1 LINIIKTVDPTARRK
16 SMRAFVLGNYMNA
29 NFLYVDRLPVA
40 GESLAA
46 TRYFQEH
53 GGKGLN
59 LGVGLHR
66 LGVTVDLLMA
76 VGQDDAG
83 AAVTHRLAEEG
94 IGTDWV
100 LTLGPN
106 SGYGVGFIAPDGRNF
121 LAAHLGANAL
131 LTPEHVDEAQ
141 ASLIAADWVLASL
154 ETPNPVIL
162 HTFRLARRLGKR
174 TYLNPSPWR
183 ALEADLAKLTDVLV
197 ANATE
202 AAALFRQPTLET
214 LTPNEWMERL
224 PTLAQSIGWNGRLL
238 VVTLA
243 DAGCVALDDTG
254 QCASQP
260 AYRISQIDA
269 TGAGD
274 AFGSGLVW
282 SLLRGLPIDE
292 ALRIGN
298 ACGALIAARE
308 GILEGLPHRAEV
320 EAFMTGSVPG

>member
-1 LINIIKTVDPTARRK
+1 
-16 SMRAFVLGNYMNA
+16 MRAFVLGNYMNA
-29 NFLYVDRLPVA
+29 NFLYVDRLPLA

-46 TRYFQEH
+46 TRIFQEH

-59 LGVGLHR
+59 LAVGLHR

-76 VGQDDAG
+76 VGADEAG
-83 AAVTHRLAEEG
+83 AAVKRRLDEEG
-94 IGTDWV
+94 MDTTRV

-121 LAAHLGANAL
+121 LAIHLGANAL
-131 LTPEHVDEAQ
+131 LTAEHIDQ
-141 ASLIAADWVLASL
+141 ARDVFVHADWVVAQF
-154 ETPNPVIL
+154 EIPDPVIL
-162 HTFRLARRLGKR
+162 HAFRQARRLGKH

-183 ALEADLAKLTDVLV
+183 QIDNELLALTDVLV
-197 ANATE
+197 VNANE
-202 AAALFRQPTLET
+202 AVLIFDQSDLEK
-214 LTPNEWMERL
+214 LTPQDWSEQL
-224 PTLAQSIGWNGRLL
+224 PKLARQFGWIGRLL

-243 DAGCVALDDTG
+243 EAGCVALDVVG
-254 QCASQP
+254 QVVSQP
-260 AYRISQIDA
+260 AYLIQQIDA

-282 SLLRGLPIDE
+282 SLLRGLSLTE

-308 GILEGLPHRAEV
+308 GILDGLPRCATV
-320 EAFMTGSVPG
+320 EAFMAAAAVPG

>member
-1 LINIIKTVDPTARRK
+1 
-16 SMRAFVLGNYMNA
+16 MRAFVLGNYMNA
-29 NFLYVDRLPVA
+29 HFLYVDRLPVA

-46 TRYFQEH
+46 TRHFQEH

-83 AAVTHRLAEEG
+83 AAVARRLAEEE

-131 LTPEHVDEAQ
+131 LTPEHVEQ
-141 ASLIAADWVLASL
+141 ARAALAAADWVLASF
-154 ETPNPVIL
+154 ETPDPVIR
-162 HTFRLARRLGKR
+162 HAFRLARRLGQR

-202 AAALFRQPTLET
+202 AAALFGQLTLET
-214 LTPNEWMERL
+214 LTSDEWMTRL
-224 PTLAQSIGWNGRLL
+224 PALAHSIGWNGRLL

-243 DAGCVALDDTG
+243 DAGCVALDDDTG
-254 QCASQP
+254 QCVSQP
-260 AYRISQIDA
+260 AYRIRQIDA

-274 AFGSGLVW
+274 AFGCGLVW
-282 SLLRGLPIDE
+282 SLLRGLPSAE
-292 ALRIGN
+292 ALRVGN

-308 GILEGLPHRAEV
+308 GILEGLPDRAAV
-320 EAFMTGSVPG
+320 EAFMAAAFPG

>member
-1 LINIIKTVDPTARRK
+1 
-16 SMRAFVLGNYMNA
+16 MRAFVLGNYMNA
-29 NFLYVDRLPVA
+29 HFLYVDRLPVA

-83 AAVTHRLAEEG
+83 AAVIHRLAEEG

-121 LAAHLGANAL
+121 LAAHPGANAL
-131 LTPEHVDEAQ
+131 LTPDHVEQAQ
-141 ASLIAADWVLASL
+141 AILSAADWVLASF
-154 ETPNPVIL
+154 ETPDPVIL
-162 HTFRLARRLGKR
+162 QAFRLARRLGKR

-183 ALEADLAKLTDVLV
+183 ALDADLAKLTDVLV
-197 ANATE
+197 INATE
-202 AAALFRQPTLET
+202 AAALFAQPALEDS
-214 LTPNEWMERL
+214 TPDEWMARL
-224 PTLAQSIGWNGRLL
+224 PALAHLIGWSGRWL

-243 DAGCVALDDTG
+243 DAGCVALDETG
-254 QCASQP
+254 QRVRQP
-260 AYRISQIDA
+260 AYRIRQIDA

-274 AFGSGLVW
+274 AFGCGLVW
-282 SLLRGLPIDE
+282 SLLRDLPLAE
-292 ALRIGN
+292 ALCVGN

-308 GILEGLPHRAEV
+308 GILEGLPDRAAV
-320 EAFMTGSVPG
+320 EAFMAASIPG